1 MAGKAAP
8 RDKPEGTQASGLSE
22 ALGRDGVRPRHRA
35 LGHADMLALVHAALD
50 LDGAAL
56 GVLGLVEGVDHE
68 AGAAHLLLGRGEGGV
83 GGLDLIGVDQGL
95 AVEAEVAGLAT
106 LGAAAPAGGG
116 GGSGPAE

>member
-22 ALGRDGVRPRHRA
+22 ALGRDGVRPRHGA

-56 GVLGLVEGVDHE
+56 GVLGLVEGLDHE
-68 AGAAHLLLGRGEGGV
+68 AGAAHLLLGGGEGGV
-83 GGLDLIGVDQGL
+83 GGLDLLGVDQGL
-95 AVEAEVAGLAT
+95 AVEARE
-106 LGAAAPAGGG
+106 P
-116 GGSGPAE
+116 GPAAIGGAGAG